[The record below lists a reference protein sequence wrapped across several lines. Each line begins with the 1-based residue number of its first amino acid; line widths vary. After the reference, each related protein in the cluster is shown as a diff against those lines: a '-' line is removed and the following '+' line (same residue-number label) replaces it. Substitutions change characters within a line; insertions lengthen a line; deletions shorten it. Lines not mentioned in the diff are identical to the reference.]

1 MYTIKIHRLILCAAL
16 IALCVSSAS
25 AQSDAATAQKRAAI
39 RELLEVTGMT
49 RYSSAA
55 FRDFV
60 TRYQQNWANS
70 VVEDFKAKGLFDKF
84 TPEEAAKMEGL
95 IHQFG
100 DRVFDEIKRRMI
112 EEVATPDSLIAL
124 AEPAF
129 DRHFTSDEIDRWLTF
144 SKSPLGRKLTDRYYQ
159 ALSEAAASMLE
170 AKGAFDVK
178 PSPEAELA
186 KNERLKKEM
195 QSMGPQEIR
204 QLLDSAKISPDYFT
218 PQERQELAAFY
229 QAPLG
234 RKIIAETPQVLA
246 EIVTEHTK
254 LLGPRVNQLSKE
266 IFNQQI
272 EWLGQQVHDL
282 LKNHDAQQRGKPA
295 RAQ

>member
-1 MYTIKIHRLILCAAL
+1 MYAIKIHRLILCAAL
-16 IALCVSSAS
+16 IALCVPVVT
-25 AQSDAATAQKRAAI
+25 AQSDDAAAGQKRAAI

-49 RYSSAA
+49 RYTSLA

-70 VVEDFKAKGLFDKF
+70 VVQDFKAKGLFNKL
-84 TPEEAAKMEGL
+84 TPEEAARMEDV

-100 DRVFDEIKRRMI
+100 DRVFDEMKRRVV
-112 EEVATPDSLIAL
+112 EEVATPDNLMAV
-124 AEPAF
+124 AVPAF
-129 DRHFTSDEIDRWLTF
+129 DKHFTSDEIGRWLVF
-144 SKSPLGRKLTDRYYQ
+144 SKSPVSRKLTDKYYQ
-159 ALSEAAASMLE
+159 ALSEAAASSLE

-186 KNERLKKEM
+186 KTERLKKEM
-195 QSMGPQEIR
+195 ESMGPEEIR
-204 QLLDSAKISPDYFT
+204 QLLTSAKIPLDYFT

-246 EIVTEHTK
+246 EIVAENAK
-254 LLGPRVNQLSKE
+254 LFGPRVNQLSKE
-266 IFNQQI
+266 IFNQQM
-272 EWLGQQVHDL
+272 EWFGQQVHEI
-282 LKNHDAQQRGKPA
+282 LKNHDAQGRKPA